1 MQTFLTFWP
10 VLVFIL
16 GLWFGGLGLAV
27 GLTMWIMGQLAR
39 QDGSRIEL
47 KEVVLK
53 EIRDKSDAL
62 RSHMDHQHDQMW
74 SKINDLGNRL
84 TRVETKLRVNG
95 HVS

>member
-1 MQTFLTFWP
+1 MQTFLNFWP

-47 KEVVLK
+47 KEILLK
-53 EIRDKSDAL
+53 EIRATSDGL
-62 RSHMDHQHDQMW
+62 RSHMDRQHDQMW

-84 TRVETKLRVNG
+84 TRVETKLKVNE
-95 HVS
+95 HIS